1 MTTSSHQAPPP
12 AQGTGPEVTAGATEP
27 GDSEAVRS
35 ERAVRLGL
43 RVVRLGPLLIL
54 LLLGAVIGSVEP
66 LFLNAKNL
74 ENVAVQS
81 SAVAILALGQ
91 LMVVVIR
98 GVDLSVGSVLGLS
111 TVVGALAASG
121 GSTNGLAVGLVMLGV
136 GATAGLING
145 VILVK
150 GRIPHPFIIT
160 LGMLNA
166 ALGLALVLSDGQP
179 ISGMPTLIQD
189 IGAGELAGIP
199 VPVIAVCVLAAL
211 TGVFM
216 NYTQWGR
223 WIFAVG
229 GNPEAASRSG
239 IPVNRVVVSVYVLCG
254 AAAGAAAM
262 VVAGRADS
270 GFARSGELSELDSI
284 AAVIIGG
291 ASFFGGR
298 GSVVGAVVGALIIGV
313 IRNGLNLIGVD
324 ADYQLIVIG
333 AVVVA
338 AVGLDVYRS
347 HLEERFRTVQA
358 RAEGLA

>member
-1 MTTSSHQAPPP
+1 MPGSSRTDSLA
-12 AQGTGPEVTAGATEP
+12 A
-27 GDSEAVRS
+27 DSEPVGAATLPSSPPDPDAVRA

-43 RVVRLGPLLIL
+43 RVVRLGPILIL
-54 LLLGAVIGSVEP
+54 VLLCAAIGIIEP
-66 LFLNAKNL
+66 LFLNGRNL

-81 SAVAILALGQ
+81 SAIAVLALGQ

-111 TVVGALAASG
+111 TVVGAMVASG
-121 GSTNGLAVGLVMLGV
+121 GSTNGVLVGLLMLGV

-145 VILVK
+145 LILVK

-179 ISGMPTLIQD
+179 ISGMPGLIQD

-199 VPVIAVCVLAAL
+199 VPVIAVVLLAAL
-211 TGVFM
+211 TGAFM
-216 NYTQWGR
+216 NQTQWGR

-229 GNPEAASRSG
+229 GNPEAASRAG
-239 IPVNRVVVSVYVLCG
+239 IPVNRVMVSVYVLCG
-254 AAAGAAAM
+254 VAAGAAAM
-262 VVAGRADS
+262 IVAGRSDS
-270 GFARSGELSELDSI
+270 GFARSGELTELDSI

-298 GSVVGAVVGALIIGV
+298 GSVIGAVVGALIIGV

-333 AVVVA
+333 TVVVA
-338 AVGLDVYRS
+338 AVGLDVFRS
-347 HLEERFRTVQA
+347 HLEERFRTAQA
-358 RAEGLA
+358 RAEGLS